1 MRTGGRPTNCRSG
14 AGKGVGIVIPNPPT
28 YPGSIVCTDI
38 KGENYAITRRHRK
51 KFGQIFALDTIHPEH
66 SDCFNPI
73 DMIRFDTYDEKDD
86 ALALAKLMVM
96 PDGHEG
102 YWDNKAEGLLA
113 CLILYVIRLEKD
125 RRNLAQV
132 RSLSTLPAESLKDLF
147 QTLAKASSK
156 SASELANSFLAME
169 SSEEFRSV

>member
-1 MRTGGRPTNCRSG
+1 
-14 AGKGVGIVIPNPPT
+14 
-28 YPGSIVCTDI
+28 
-38 KGENYAITRRHRK
+38 
-51 KFGQIFALDTIHPEH
+51 
-66 SDCFNPI
+66 
-73 DMIRFDTYDEKDD
+73 
-86 ALALAKLMVM
+86 MVM

-102 YWDNKAEGLLA
+102 HWDNKAEGLLA

-147 QTLAKASSK
+147 QTIAKGSSK